1 MNSWSQK
8 DLSSFINDEAIK
20 IEPFYADGQTH
31 NTPIPI
37 WFVIQDNNL
46 YIRAY
51 SGVNSSWYQSA
62 ILQKNGLMTAAGK
75 EYKVTFTAVKNNPEL
90 DQQINQAYKDKY
102 AGQEPLEGMI
112 TSVPMQATL
121 LITPKS

>member
-20 IEPFYADGQTH
+20 IEPFYADVQTH

-51 SGVNSSWYQSA
+51 SGVNSRWYQSA
-62 ILQKNGLMTAAGK
+62 ILQKKA
-75 EYKVTFTAVKNNPEL
+75 
-90 DQQINQAYKDKY
+90 
-102 AGQEPLEGMI
+102 
-112 TSVPMQATL
+112 
-121 LITPKS
+121 